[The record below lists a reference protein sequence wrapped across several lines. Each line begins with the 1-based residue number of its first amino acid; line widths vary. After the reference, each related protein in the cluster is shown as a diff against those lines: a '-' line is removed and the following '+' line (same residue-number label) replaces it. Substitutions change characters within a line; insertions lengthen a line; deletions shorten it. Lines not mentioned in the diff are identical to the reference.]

1 MKEKKVNI
9 LFIGDIVG
17 KAGRKAVNG
26 ILPMLLHKKKVD
38 LVIANGENAAGGFGI
53 TSKIVYE
60 LLTGPVDLL
69 TSGNHI
75 WDKKEIVSILEKENG
90 LLRPANYS
98 EDVPGNGSV
107 VINTKTGIPVGVINV
122 SGRIFMDN
130 IECPFKVSLKEIEK
144 LRRSTP
150 IIIVDFHAEATSE
163 KEALGWFLD
172 GRVSAVLGTHTHV
185 QTADERILPQN
196 TAYITD
202 VGMSGSMDSVIGFK
216 KEIIIERFTTQL
228 PKKFEVANKNI
239 HLQGVIITIDSS
251 TGKATKIERIN
262 LTE

>member
-1 MKEKKVNI
+1 VKI

-17 KAGRKAVNG
+17 KAGRKAVKE
-26 ILPMLLHKKKVD
+26 ILPILLQNNKVD
-38 LVIANGENAAGGFGI
+38 LIIANGENAAGGFGI
-53 TSKIVYE
+53 TPKIVYE

-75 WDKKEIVSILEKENG
+75 WDKKDILGLLEKENG
-90 LLRPANYS
+90 ILRPANYPD
-98 EDVPGNGSV
+98 DVSGHGSV
-107 VINTKTGIPVGVINV
+107 VLKTKTGISVGVINI
-122 SGRIFMDN
+122 SGRVFMDN
-130 IECPFKVSLKEIEK
+130 IECPFKVALQETEK

-172 GRVSAVLGTHTHV
+172 GRVSAILGTHTHV
-185 QTADERILPQN
+185 QTADERILPQH

-202 VGMSGSMDSVIGFK
+202 VGMSGAIDSVIGFE
-216 KEIIIERFTTQL
+216 KEIVIEKFITQL
-228 PKKFEVANKNI
+228 PKRFEVAKKDI
-239 HLQGVIITIDSS
+239 HLQGVIITIDDS
-251 TGKATKIERIN
+251 TGKATEIERIN